1 VKFLIDRCAG
11 RRLADWLRAQ
21 GHDVVESR
29 ERGRDPGDRALLA
42 WAAQEE
48 RIVVTMDKDFGEIVF
63 VEKAPHCGLVRLP
76 DVPADKR
83 ILLMEKVLARHA
95 RELSEQSIITVRG
108 GRIRVS
114 RSTLS

>member
-1 VKFLIDRCAG
+1 MKFLIDRCAG

-29 ERGRDPGDRALLA
+29 ERGSDPGDRILLE
-42 WAAQEE
+42 WAANEG
-48 RIVVTMDKDFGEIVF
+48 RILITMDKDFGEFVF
-63 VEKAPHCGLVRLP
+63 VEKAHHCGLIRFP

-83 ILLMEKVLARHA
+83 ILLMEKVITHHS

-108 GRIRVS
+108 GRIRFS
-114 RSTLS
+114 RPPSA